1 MNIFN
6 DLNKMVNTIQKVD
19 KLLSDKP
26 KRKRTPIKRNVSI
39 EAATRTL
46 IDSLLVN
53 PSNELI
59 GNLNYVIDN
68 LNELSTSYTIT
79 IK

>member
-1 MNIFN
+1 
-6 DLNKMVNTIQKVD
+6 MVNTIQKVD

>member
-26 KRKRTPIKRNVSI
+26 KRKRTPIKSKATFNNHLRGII
-39 EAATRTL
+39 EY
-46 IDSLLVN
+46 ILLQ
-53 PSNELI
+53 PIEDRK
-59 GNLNYVIDN
+59 NLERDVVDAINQLHYNNNY
-68 LNELSTSYTIT
+68 
-79 IK
+79 